1 MEVIIALLILI
12 IVALIFLL
20 FKNNREIKT
29 YNDNIDKL
37 TDEAK
42 RRYNEA
48 LQEEIKKKEEFDL
61 WVEEQQTH
69 KNKVLTNIQQEIAQY
84 NTFKTMN
91 EEQLKQL
98 KESLEA
104 EVQEYKNLMDNAYA
118 DRQMELSLKIQN
130 QAAELQKLAKT
141 RESAIAAMQKEEE
154 IKQKK
159 AFYSLSINEKDL
171 IDIKIL
177 KDIEYKLNNPRVL
190 RMLIW
195 TTFFQ
200 KPMGELCDRVLG
212 LKSKIGIYKI
222 TNQINS
228 QAYIGQSIDISK
240 RWKEHAKCGLGIDA
254 SPTNKLYKAMV
265 EDGLWNFTFELLE
278 ECPRAELN
286 EKERF
291 YIDLYKSN
299 NFGYNSTKGTI

>member
-1 MEVIIALLILI
+1 MEIIIVLLILI
-12 IVALIFLL
+12 IVALIILL
-20 FKNNREIKT
+20 FKHNKETKV
-29 YNDNIDKL
+29 YNDNIDKI
-37 TDEAK
+37 TAEAK
-42 RRYNEA
+42 LRYNEVI
-48 LQEEIKKKEEFDL
+48 EEEEKKREEFQQWEREQHAKKEEIL
-61 WVEEQQTH
+61 S
-69 KNKVLTNIQQEIAQY
+69 KIQQEVAQY
-84 NTFKTMN
+84 DTFKAMN
-91 EEQLKQL
+91 EEQVKQL
-98 KESLEA
+98 KEAMQA
-104 EVQEYKNLMDNAYA
+104 EINEYKALLDQAYA
-118 DRQMELSLKIQN
+118 DRQEEVNKKIES
-130 QAAELQKLAKT
+130 QAAELEKLAKT
-141 RESAIAAMQKEEE
+141 KESAIAAIQKEEE
-154 IKQKK
+154 IKKQKV
-159 AFYSLSINEKDL
+159 FYSLSINERDL
-171 IDIKIL
+171 TDIKIL
-177 KDIEYKLNNPRVL
+177 RDIEYKLNNPRIL